1 MLSNVKCYFLTNT
14 DRVVLILVCTVVY
27 DTLQIDFYLLK
38 LNKIDIKAIKIYVN
52 VLFQ

>member
-1 MLSNVKCYFLTNT
+1 MLPKVKCDFFTNT

-38 LNKIDIKAIKIYVN
+38 INKIDIEAIKIYVN